1 MFYSMPTALFATF
14 NPHKMIFCTTYK
26 ASMRKRKQR
35 KLDSDHTF
43 TFYDSIL
50 AVNPFEW
57 QTLCDKSN
65 FFMGREYL
73 SLLERL
79 HPGIC
84 MRYAIVYK
92 KKQPVFAVY
101 FQVIDFKAHVFG
113 DLVAAQI
120 TELQSK
126 RLKLF
131 ERYVSKY
138 KDEVIMRLVTC
149 GNNFVSGE
157 HGFVYDDIKR
167 EEAFYLLHK
176 VIEIVSRE
184 EKLRGTISATL
195 IKDFYTRSLPKSN
208 TFQEEKFIEFTVE
221 PNMIVNIP
229 PDLKNVHEYIARYSK
244 KYRNRARG
252 IFRSGAAIEKRDL
265 GLEEVKKLS
274 KQIYKL
280 YDNVFSNA
288 KFKLVKLSEEY
299 FYEMKHNFQEIFFI
313 TGYFLDGKLVAFD
326 SGYYLDRDELEAH
339 YIGFDYTIN
348 KEYDLYQNILY
359 NFIELAITSGKRHL
373 NLGRTAAEIKSTV
386 GAKAHNLVCYIK
398 PQNTVSKVILKPFI
412 SFLQPSEW
420 IPRNPFKE
428 E

>member
-1 MFYSMPTALFATF
+1 MV
-14 NPHKMIFCTTYK
+14 FCRTYK
-26 ASMRKRKQR
+26 EYKRRRRQR
-35 KLDSDHTF
+35 KLVGSYSF

-57 QTLCDKSN
+57 QTLCDRHN

-73 SLLERL
+73 TLLERL
-79 HPGIC
+79 HLGQIS
-84 MRYAIVYK
+84 MRYIVVYR
-92 KKQPVFAVY
+92 KKQPILAAY
-101 FQVIDFKAHVFG
+101 FQVNDFTAHVFG

-120 TELQSK
+120 SELQSK

-131 ERYVSKY
+131 DRYVKKY

-157 HGFVYDDIKR
+157 HGMVYDDIKR
-167 EEAFYLLHK
+167 EEAFYLLEK
-176 VIEIVSRE
+176 VIEVVSKE

-195 IKDFYTRSLPKSN
+195 VKDFYTRSLPK
-208 TFQEEKFIEFTVE
+208 TKVLEEAKLIGFTVE
-221 PNMIVNIP
+221 PNMLVDIP
-229 PDLKNVHEYIARYSK
+229 KDLKDVNEYIARFSK
-244 KYRNRARG
+244 KYRNRAKG
-252 IFRSGAAIEKRDL
+252 IFRAGATVVKRDL
-265 GLEEVKKLS
+265 SEQEVKKHA

-280 YDNVFSNA
+280 YNNVFSHA
-288 KFKLVKLSEEY
+288 KFKLVKLSEQY
-299 FYEMKHNFQEIFFI
+299 FYEMKKTFPELFFV
-313 TGYFLDGKLVAFD
+313 TGYFLDEKLVAFD
-326 SGYYLDRDELEAH
+326 SGYYLDRGELEAH
-339 YIGFDYTIN
+339 YIGFDYELN

-359 NFIELAITSGKRHL
+359 HFIELAIVSGKTTV

-386 GAKAHNLVCYIK
+386 GAKAHDLVCYIK

-412 SFLQPSEW
+412 SFLQPTEW

>member
-1 MFYSMPTALFATF
+1 MV
-14 NPHKMIFCTTYK
+14 FCRTY
-26 ASMRKRKQR
+26 MEQRRKRKQR
-35 KLDSDHTF
+35 KLDGQHTF

-57 QTLCDKSN
+57 QTLCDKKN
-65 FFMGREYL
+65 FFLGREYL
-73 SLLERL
+73 TLLERL
-79 HPGIC
+79 HEGSIG
-84 MRYAIVYK
+84 MRYVIVYK

-101 FQVIDFKAHVFG
+101 FQVIDFTAHVFG

-120 TELQSK
+120 SELQSK

-131 ERYVSKY
+131 DKYISKY

-157 HGFVYDDIKR
+157 HGFVYDDIKKD
-167 EEAFYLLHK
+167 EAFYLLHK
-176 VIEIVSRE
+176 VTEVISRE

-195 IKDFYTRSLPKSN
+195 IKDFYKRSLPK
-208 TFQEEKFIEFTVE
+208 TKVLEEEKFIEFTVE
-221 PNMIVNIP
+221 PNMLVNIP
-229 PDLKNVHEYIARYSK
+229 AGIKSVNEYIGTFSK
-244 KYRNRARG
+244 KYRNRAKS
-252 IFRSGAAIEKRDL
+252 IFKSGAAIEKRDL
-265 GLEEVKKLS
+265 TTEEVKKLS

-280 YDNVFSNA
+280 YDLVFSNA

-299 FYEMKHNFQEIFFI
+299 FYQMKITFPDTFFI
-313 TGYFLDGKLVAFD
+313 TGYFLEGKLVAFD
-326 SGYYLDRDELEAH
+326 SGYYLEGDELEAH
-339 YIGFDYTIN
+339 YIGFDYAIN

-359 NFIELAITSGKRHL
+359 NFIEAAIRSGKKHV

-386 GAKAHNLVCYIK
+386 GARAHDLVCYIK

-420 IPRNPFKE
+420 VSRNPFKE

>member
-1 MFYSMPTALFATF
+1 MV
-14 NPHKMIFCTTYK
+14 FCRTY
-26 ASMRKRKQR
+26 MEQRRKRKQR
-35 KLDSDHTF
+35 KLDDHHTF

-57 QTLCDKSN
+57 QTLCDKKK
-65 FFMGREYL
+65 FFLGREYL
-73 SLLERL
+73 TLLERL
-79 HPGIC
+79 HEGSIG
-84 MRYAIVYK
+84 MRYVIVYK

-101 FQVIDFKAHVFG
+101 FQVIDFTAHVFG

-120 TELQSK
+120 SELQSR

-131 ERYVSKY
+131 DKYISKY

-157 HGFVYDDIKR
+157 HGFVYDDIKK

-176 VIEIVSRE
+176 VTELISRE

-195 IKDFYTRSLPKSN
+195 IKDFYKRSLPK
-208 TFQEEKFIEFTVE
+208 TKLLEEEKFIEFTVE

-229 PDLKNVHEYIARYSK
+229 AGVKSVNEYIATFSK
-244 KYRNRARG
+244 KYRNRAKG
-252 IFRSGAAIEKRDL
+252 IFKAGAAIEKRNL
-265 GLEEVKKLS
+265 TIEEVKKYS

-280 YDNVFSNA
+280 YDHVFSNA

-299 FYEMKHNFQEIFFI
+299 FYQMKKMFPETFFI

-326 SGYYLDRDELEAH
+326 SGYYLEGDELEAH
-339 YIGFDYTIN
+339 YIGFDYAIN

-359 NFIELAITSGKRHL
+359 NFIEAAIRSGKKHI

-386 GAKAHNLVCYIK
+386 GAKAHDLVCYIK

-412 SFLQPSEW
+412 SFLQPTEW
-420 IPRNPFKE
+420 VPRNPFKE

>member
-1 MFYSMPTALFATF
+1 MV
-14 NPHKMIFCTTYK
+14 FCSTYK
-26 ASMRKRKQR
+26 DKRRKRQQR
-35 KLDSDHTF
+35 KLEGDYSF

-57 QTLCDKSN
+57 QTLCDKNN
-65 FFMGREYL
+65 FFLGREYL
-73 SLLERL
+73 TLLERL
-79 HPGIC
+79 HGPHIS
-84 MRYAIVYK
+84 MRYVIVYK

-113 DLVAAQI
+113 DLVAGQI
-120 TELQSK
+120 SDLQSK

-131 ERYVSKY
+131 DKYINKY

-167 EEAFYLLHK
+167 EEAFYLLQK
-176 VIEIVSRE
+176 VTQIISTE

-195 IKDFYTRSLPKSN
+195 VKDFYKRSLPKTNSLV
-208 TFQEEKFIEFTVE
+208 EEKFIEFTVE

-229 PDLKNVHEYIARYSK
+229 AGLKDVNEYIATFSK
-244 KYRNRARG
+244 KYRNRAKS
-252 IFRSGAAIEKRDL
+252 IFKAGTLIEKRDL
-265 GLEEVKKLS
+265 NAAEVKKFN
-274 KQIYKL
+274 KTIYKL

-288 KFKLVKLSEEY
+288 KFKLVKLAEEY
-299 FYEMKHNFQEIFFI
+299 FYEMKKTFPETFFI
-313 TGYFLDGKLVAFD
+313 TGYFLDNKLVAFD
-326 SGYYLDRDELEAH
+326 SGYYLDGDELEAH
-339 YIGFDYTIN
+339 YIGLDYSIN

-359 NFIELAITSGKRHL
+359 RFIDRAIASGKTHL

-386 GAKAHNLVCYIK
+386 GAKAHDLVCYIR
-398 PQNTVSKVILKPFI
+398 PQNTISQIVLKPFI
-412 SFLQPSEW
+412 SFLQPTEW
-420 IPRNPFKE
+420 VPRNPFKE

>member
-1 MFYSMPTALFATF
+1 MLFC
-14 NPHKMIFCTTYK
+14 PIHKEK
-26 ASMRKRKQR
+26 RRKRNQR
-35 KLDSDHTF
+35 KLDGDHTF

-79 HPGIC
+79 HKPHIS
-84 MRYAIVYK
+84 MRYVIVYK
-92 KKQPVFAVY
+92 KKLPVFAVY

-113 DLVAAQI
+113 DLVATQI
-120 TELQSK
+120 SELQSK

-131 ERYVSKY
+131 DKYVSKY

-157 HGFVYDDIKR
+157 HCFVYDDIKR

-195 IKDFYTRSLPKSN
+195 IKDFYKRSLPKTN
-208 TFQEEKFIEFTVE
+208 ILAEEKFIEFTVE
-221 PNMIVNIP
+221 PNMIVHIP
-229 PDLKNVHEYIARYSK
+229 AGLKNVNEYIAGFSK
-244 KYRNRARG
+244 KYRNRAKS
-252 IFRSGAAIEKRDL
+252 IFKSGAAVEKREL
-265 GLEEVKKLS
+265 TVEEVCKFN

-288 KFKLVKLSEEY
+288 KFKLVKLSEDY
-299 FYEMKHNFQEIFFI
+299 FYEMKRNFQDIFFI
-313 TGYFLDGKLVAFD
+313 NGYFLDNKLVAFD
-326 SGYYLDRDELEAH
+326 SGYYLDKDELEAH
-339 YIGFDYTIN
+339 YIGFDYALN

-359 NFIELAITSGKRHL
+359 NFIGLAIASDKRHL

-386 GAKAHNLVCYIK
+386 GAKAQDLVCYIK
-398 PQNTVSKVILKPFI
+398 PQNTVSRIILNPFI
-412 SFLQPSEW
+412 SFLQPAEW